1 MVAAAASVC
10 AYPLLSTVRGLG
22 AAYLP
27 YGGFPYSDY
36 FSD

>member
-10 AYPLLSTVRGLG
+10 ACPLLSTVKGLG
-22 AAYLP
+22 AVYLP

>member
-1 MVAAAASVC
+1 MIAAVASVC
-10 AYPLLSTVRGLG
+10 ACPLLSTVEGLG

-27 YGGFPYSDY
+27 YGGFPYSNY